1 MAGWNPNQKFT
12 MPMFRPWVPEKVR
25 PWMYVVFAAL
35 FQLSSGVYFANLQHM
50 MGATSLMRE
59 DIQMVAMF
67 GVVGVNM
74 PFPFLFRYKLR
85 FTNQQ
90 LLINAALVIAAC
102 NLLCLWLLTSQLSII
117 NSQLR
122 LPLLCAISYIA
133 GYFKLCGTFECF
145 SNIRLWLSP
154 KQDFGIFLPSLY
166 IIILAAMPGSN
177 WIAQQLCIM
186 TDSWQSVHWLM
197 TALMLV
203 VALLV
208 FICTQ
213 PWRMMPFELPLVSL
227 DWLGCFLWSALMLQI
242 IWLFTYGEYYNWWD
256 SALWRS
262 VLVSFPIT
270 LLVCIGRMRHIRHP
284 YIDPKVWPHARLIPI
299 LAMFFVAEVMN
310 ATPHALQGTLTGGVL
325 HWGFTTTQ
333 QFYVFEMLGYAAGC
347 VFTILW
353 GKGSWGKIPRFAS
366 LFNGGSIACHTHTF
380 RCEKLFTIHSS
391 LFTFKY
397 TRLLSVGFAA
407 LLAYQIM
414 MYFYVSPTLNVERL
428 WLPTFLRTFG
438 YAIFFA
444 TMTIYLKDL
453 IEFPTF
459 FMALT
464 VSGFIRNGV
473 AESVCSG
480 LYSYGLRRQIADA
493 LSRGIHSDYT
503 QVLMVA
509 VKEMF
514 GVMCLIGTFTLL
526 LMLLYDVQPVRST
539 MKRMLPLRKL
549 VKMVTRQMR
558 QGRLTVTGL

>member
-1 MAGWNPNQKFT
+1 MAGWNPNQRFT
-12 MPMFRPWVPEKVR
+12 MPMFREWVPEKLR
-25 PWMYVVFAAL
+25 PWMYIVFAAL
-35 FQLSSGVYFANLQHM
+35 FQLSGGVYFANLQHM

-59 DIQMVAMF
+59 DIQLVAMF

-90 LLINAALVIAAC
+90 LLINAALVIAVC
-102 NLLCLWLLTSQLSII
+102 NLLCLWLLTSHLSFLD
-117 NSQLR
+117 SMR
-122 LPLLCAISYIA
+122 LPVLCAISYIA

-154 KQDFGIFLPSLY
+154 KQDFGIFLPSMY

-177 WIAQQLCIM
+177 WIAQQLCIL

-197 TALMLV
+197 TALMLT

-208 FICTQ
+208 FVCTQ
-213 PWRMMPFELPLVSL
+213 PWRMMPFRLPLVSL
-227 DWLGCFLWSALMLQI
+227 DWLGCLLWSTLMLQV

-256 SALWRS
+256 APLWRA
-262 VLVSFPIT
+262 VLVSFPVT

-333 QFYVFEMLGYAAGC
+333 QFYLFEMLGYAAGC

-353 GKGSWGKIPRFAS
+353 GRETPNWGRLPR
-366 LFNGGSIACHTHTF
+366 LG
-380 RCEKLFTIHSS
+380 
-391 LFTFKY
+391 FKY

-407 LLAYQIM
+407 LLMYQVL

-438 YAIFFA
+438 YAIFFS

-473 AESVCSG
+473 GESVCSG
-480 LYSYGLRRQIADA
+480 LYSYGMRRQIADA

-514 GVMCLIGTFTLL
+514 GLMCLIGTFTLL
-526 LMLLYDVQPVRST
+526 AMLLYDVQPVRST
-539 MKRMLPLRKL
+539 MKRMRPLRKL
-549 VKMVTRQMR
+549 LKEIVRRELGYKSEPF
-558 QGRLTVTGL
+558 

>member
-1 MAGWNPNQKFT
+1 MAWNPNQKFA
-12 MPMFRPWVPEKVR
+12 MPMFRPWVPERVR

-35 FQLSSGVYFANLQHM
+35 FQLSGGVYFANLQHM

-59 DIQMVAMF
+59 DIQLVAMF

-102 NLLCLWLLTSQLSII
+102 NVLALAVA
-117 NSQLR
+117 NSSLFILHSSFQ

-154 KQDFGIFLPSLY
+154 KQDFGIFLPSMY

-177 WIAQQLCIM
+177 WIAQQLTIL

-197 TALMLV
+197 TALMLT

-208 FICTQ
+208 FVCTQ
-213 PWRMMPFELPLVSL
+213 PWRMMPFRLPLVSL

-262 VLVSFPIT
+262 VLVSFPLT

-333 QFYVFEMLGYAAGC
+333 QFYLFEMLGYAAGC

-366 LFNGGSIACHTHTF
+366 LFNGGSKF
-380 RCEKLFTIHSS
+380 FTIHSS

-407 LLAYQIM
+407 LLLYQVM

-493 LSRGIHSDYT
+493 LSRGIHSDYM

-514 GVMCLIGTFTLL
+514 GVMCLIGFFTLL

-549 VKMVTRQMR
+549 LRVMTRQ
-558 QGRLTVTGL
+558 QN

>member
-1 MAGWNPNQKFT
+1 MAGGNPNQRFT
-12 MPMFRPWVPEKVR
+12 MPMFRQWVPEKMR
-25 PWMYVVFAAL
+25 PWMYIVFAAL
-35 FQLSSGVYFANLQHM
+35 FQLSGGVYFANLQHM

-59 DIQMVAMF
+59 DIQLVAMF

-90 LLINAALVIAAC
+90 LLINAALVIVVC
-102 NLLCLWLLTSQLSII
+102 NILSLYVTWL
-117 NSQLR
+117 
-122 LPLLCAISYIA
+122 PALCAISYIA

-154 KQDFGIFLPSLY
+154 KQDFGIFLPSMY

-177 WIAQQLCIM
+177 WIAQQLTIL

-197 TALMLV
+197 TALMLT

-208 FICTQ
+208 FVCTQ
-213 PWRMMPFELPLVSL
+213 PWRMMPFKLPLVSL

-256 SALWRS
+256 SPLWRY
-262 VLVSFPIT
+262 VLISFPIT
-270 LLVCIGRMRHIRHP
+270 LAVCIGRMRHIRHP
-284 YIDPKVWPHARLIPI
+284 YIDPSVWPHARLIPI

-333 QFYVFEMLGYAAGC
+333 QFYLFEMLGYAAGC

-353 GKGSWGKIPRFAS
+353 GRETPKWGRLPRM
-366 LFNGGSIACHTHTF
+366 G
-380 RCEKLFTIHSS
+380 
-391 LFTFKY
+391 FKY
-397 TRLLSVGFAA
+397 TRLLSVGLFC
-407 LLAYQIM
+407 LLMYQM
-414 MYFYVSPTLNVERL
+414 LMYFYVTPSLNVERL

-438 YAIFFA
+438 YAIFFS

-473 AESVCSG
+473 GESVCSG

-493 LSRGIHSDYT
+493 LSHGIHTDYT

-514 GVMCLIGTFTLL
+514 GLMCLIGTFTLL

-539 MKRMLPLRKL
+539 MKRMLPQRKL
-549 VKMVTRQMR
+549 VRLLIRQIK
-558 QGRLTVTGL
+558 QDI

>member
-1 MAGWNPNQKFT
+1 MSWNPNQRFT
-12 MPMFRPWVPEKVR
+12 MPMFRPWMPERVR
-25 PWMYVVFAAL
+25 PWMYIVFAAL
-35 FQLSSGVYFANLQHM
+35 FQLSSGVYFANLHHM
-50 MGATSLMRE
+50 TGALSLMRE

-90 LLINAALVIAAC
+90 LLINAAVVIAVC
-102 NLLCLWLLTSQLSII
+102 NVLALYVTWL
-117 NSQLR
+117 
-122 LPLLCAISYIA
+122 PALCAISYIA

-154 KQDFGIFLPSLY
+154 KQDFGIFLPSMY

-177 WIAQQLCIM
+177 WIAMQMTIL

-197 TALMLV
+197 AALMLI

-208 FICTQ
+208 FSCTQ
-213 PWRMMPFELPLVSL
+213 PWRMMPFKLPLVSL
-227 DWLGCFLWSALMLQI
+227 DWLGCVLWSALMLQV

-256 SALWRS
+256 SPLWRG
-262 VLVSFPIT
+262 VLFSFPVTFLI
-270 LLVCIGRMRHIRHP
+270 CIGRMRHIRHP
-284 YIDPKVWPHARLIPI
+284 YIDPSVWPHARLIPI

-310 ATPHALQGTLTGGVL
+310 ATPHVLQGTLTGGVY

-333 QFYVFEMLGYAAGC
+333 QFYLFEMLGYAAGC

-353 GKGSWGKIPRFAS
+353 GRETPNWGRLPR
-366 LFNGGSIACHTHTF
+366 LG
-380 RCEKLFTIHSS
+380 
-391 LFTFKY
+391 FKY
-397 TRLLSVGFAA
+397 TRLLSVGFFC
-407 LLAYQIM
+407 LLMYQVL
-414 MYFYVSPTLNVERL
+414 MYFYVSPALNVERL

-438 YAIFFA
+438 YAIFFS

-473 AESVCSG
+473 GESICSG

-493 LSRGIHSDYT
+493 LNRGIHADYT
-503 QVLMVA
+503 QVLMVG

-514 GVMCLIGTFTLL
+514 GLMCLIGTFTLL
-526 LMLLYDVQPVRST
+526 LMLLYDVQPARST

-549 VKMVTRQMR
+549 
-558 QGRLTVTGL
+558 GRRFIRIR